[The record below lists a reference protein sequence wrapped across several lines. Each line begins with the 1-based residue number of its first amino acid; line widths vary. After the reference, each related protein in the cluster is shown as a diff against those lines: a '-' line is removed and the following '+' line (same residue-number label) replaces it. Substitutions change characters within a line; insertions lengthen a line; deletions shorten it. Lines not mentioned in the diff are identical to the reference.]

1 MDRAKSWAEN
11 QAGNG
16 VENGCGGGVAANI
29 GGGLEEDPLGGCS
42 AVLSMFCHS
51 VLTTHP
57 RVGTSII
64 GPILQ
69 TQKWRHR

>member
-1 MDRAKSWAEN
+1 M
-11 QAGNG
+11 
-16 VENGCGGGVAANI
+16 AASI
-29 GGGLEEDPLGGCS
+29 GGGLEEDPLGGCW

-51 VLTTHP
+51 VLTTHS